1 MKYGIRTPSIT
12 KSVKAKTTGNLT
24 RSIKKA
30 TVPGYGKKGIGY
42 LKDPGRSVKN
52 AVYHRSTVGVRDIT
66 KTGSAKRSEVT
77 KSESYKAYIPS
88 GSYISSSYVSRAADS
103 ENTEMYM
110 DIPVSKL
117 ERIRQVYQTANS
129 ESSKEEILSQFTPKE
144 RKAFV
149 AWNAEISSEENAEKA
164 TQLKRKVF
172 LMVYVLI
179 YCLTIGLIV
188 VTIQGIFRFFEAA
201 QALQLILGA
210 TGLIACFI
218 VLCVIR
224 SRLTRL

>member
-1 MKYGIRTPSIT
+1 M
-12 KSVKAKTTGNLT
+12 
-24 RSIKKA
+24 
-30 TVPGYGKKGIGY
+30 
-42 LKDPGRSVKN
+42 
-52 AVYHRSTVGVRDIT
+52 
-66 KTGSAKRSEVT
+66 
-77 KSESYKAYIPS
+77 
-88 GSYISSSYVSRAADS
+88 ADS
-103 ENTEMYM
+103 EKTETYM

-149 AWNAEISSEENAEKA
+149 AWNAEISAEENAEKA

-172 LMVYVLI
+172 LMIYVLI

-210 TGLIACFI
+210 TGLIACSI

-224 SRLTRL
+224 SRLNRL